1 MKNILII
8 GNGFDSSHFHK
19 VSILKGI
26 NSFEFLKSKIESE
39 SQQLFNKI
47 NNTEDIHETWK
58 NLEKVKPDFVEQ
70 EIKTF
75 LKIVKNWS
83 EDIDK
88 KSIEYK
94 EELIE
99 PNFKK
104 MIEENDFIVLSLN
117 YTNLIEKIYDMP
129 KNKVVQL
136 HLGDN
141 GLPYMDFND
150 IYVPNSDKFKKSFGI
165 PTETPDS
172 QKIAIGLLKEKEI
185 LKRYINNNE
194 KEMNIYIFGASLN
207 GVDFEYFKYLI
218 WYLDKKC
225 KEIMKINIYIKR
237 YGNNCEELE
246 WENQIDSFFS
256 KNQLRMN
263 LQLNYNKMETNKNK
277 EWLNITVKTEKNSE

>member
-19 VSILKGI
+19 VSTLRGI
-26 NSFEFLKSKIESE
+26 NSFKSLKSNIKSE
-39 SQQLFNKI
+39 NQQLFNKI
-47 NNTEDIHETWK
+47 NKTENINEEWG
-58 NLEKVKPDFVEQ
+58 NIEKVRLKIDEQ
-70 EIKTF
+70 ETETF
-75 LKIVKNWS
+75 LNIVKNWS

-88 KSIEYK
+88 KSVK
-94 EELIE
+94 NKKELID

-104 MIEENDFIVLSLN
+104 VINENEFIVLSLN

-218 WYLDKKC
+218 CYLDKKC
-225 KEIMKINIYIKR
+225 KEIVKMNIYIKR
-237 YGNNCEELE
+237 YGNDCEELE
-246 WENQIDSFFS
+246 WERRIKKFF
-256 KNQLRMN
+256 KRNPLRMN
-263 LQLNYNKMETNKNK
+263 LQLNYNKMETIKK
-277 EWLNITVKTEKNSE
+277 EEWLNIIVKTEKNSE